1 MGTASVLGPPI
12 TQRADVARAFVG
24 TSGWAYASWKPL
36 FYPPEVKT
44 SGLLAHYATRLT
56 TTEVNYTFR
65 HLPTEKTAAG
75 WLAATPPEFVFALKA
90 SERITHMDRLR
101 HPADTLPLFFERA
114 RLVGDRLGPILFQT
128 PPTLQRND
136 DLLAAFIA
144 ALPDGQR
151 CALEVRHP
159 SWYAPEVYEL
169 LGTRGVALVHD
180 DGEGHAPSPLETIGA
195 TASFAYLRLR
205 SETPYDGDALRR
217 WAEVIVAQVRA
228 GRDAYVY
235 LRHDDDGQMGVAAV
249 HLRESLRAE
258 GISA

>member
-1 MGTASVLGPPI
+1 
-12 TQRADVARAFVG
+12 VARAYVG

-36 FYPPEVKT
+36 FYPPDVKT
-44 SGLLAHYATRLT
+44 AGLLAHYATRLP

-75 WLAATPPEFVFALKA
+75 WLAATPADFVFALKA

-114 RLVGDRLGPILFQT
+114 QLLGSRRGPVLFQT

-136 DLLAAFIA
+136 DLLAGFLA
-144 ALPDGQR
+144 ALPSGQR
-151 CALEVRHP
+151 CAFEVRHA
-159 SWYAPEVYEL
+159 SWYVPETYEL
-169 LGTRGVALVHD
+169 LATRGVALVHD
-180 DGEGHAPSPLETIGA
+180 DGEGHAPSPLETVGA
-195 TASFAYLRLR
+195 TAPFAYLRLR
-205 SETPYDGDALRR
+205 SEVPYDDEALRR
-217 WAEVIVAQVRA
+217 WATVVAEQARA

-249 HLRESLRAE
+249 RLRLLLAE
-258 GISA
+258 QGIPV

>member
-1 MGTASVLGPPI
+1 M
-12 TQRADVARAFVG
+12 ARAYVG
-24 TSGWAYASWKPL
+24 TSGWAYSTWKPL
-36 FYPPEVKT
+36 FYPADVKT
-44 SGLLAHYATRLT
+44 SGLLRHYATRLS

-75 WLAATPPEFVFALKA
+75 WLAATPPDFTFALKA

-101 HPADTLPLFFERA
+101 HPADTLPLFLERA

-128 PPTLQRND
+128 PPTLQRD
-136 DLLAAFIA
+136 DDVLAGFVAS
-144 ALPDGQR
+144 LPADLR

-169 LGTRGVALVHD
+169 LSSRGVALVHD

-195 TASFAYLRLR
+195 TAPFAYLRLR
-205 SETPYDGDALRR
+205 SETPYSEEQLQEWARR
-217 WAEVIVAQVRA
+217 AREQLAA

-235 LRHDDDGQMGVAAV
+235 LRHDEDGSMGVAALR
-249 HLRESLRAE
+249 LRELVES
-258 GISA
+258 